1 MLGILHNYNYRD
13 NNKSLIN
20 ENSLGFNCE
29 RDTDCN
35 KSSWCCSGNKC
46 VMGNI
51 CYYGSKIIG
60 DHCQANYE
68 CLSRCC

>member
-1 MLGILHNYNYRD
+1 MIKYLQYTRFQIFLLMFSLIRNLAQLFYRD

-46 VMGNI
+46 VLGNI
-51 CYYGSKIIG
+51 CY
-60 DHCQANYE
+60 
-68 CLSRCC
+68 